1 MDHAKVEKITGI
13 KIKIEK
19 QIDILSKLGF
29 TVENK
34 NRSLTVH
41 VPSWR
46 PDVSGE
52 IDLVEEVIRVTS
64 LNKLNSTPL
73 PRNDF
78 GVSVNKINKR
88 QRNISKIRRFMA
100 SNGLKETINYSFIDK
115 ELSLIHI

>member
-1 MDHAKVEKITGI
+1 M
-13 KIKIEK
+13 
-19 QIDILSKLGF
+19 
-29 TVENK
+29 
-34 NRSLTVH
+34 H

-78 GVSVNKINKR
+78 GVSVNKINK
-88 QRNISKIRRFMA
+88 
-100 SNGLKETINYSFIDK
+100 GKEILVK
-115 ELSLIHI
+115 